1 MKMTLEL
8 EWAVEGDSERSNA
21 CLAELKNLAQ
31 LKTLRLDIP
40 YAHILPKDVFS
51 DKLEIYE
58 ISIGCNGLP
67 YILLDFR
74 YEKVY
79 SLMLKLKFK
88 ERSRLLE
95 DHCLLRL
102 MNRSEVLFLDE
113 LEGLEDNVVPDFNTN
128 GFPQLKHLNFENN
141 GTIKYIVDMT
151 RHIPSRSVFQRLES
165 LTLESM
171 KKLEKICHGKLT
183 TETFHKLQVIKVSRC
198 HNLKDLFSLS
208 TAMCLSQLQTIEV
221 SCCKM
226 IEEVVLDDLQGAN
239 NEIFF
244 PQFFSLR
251 LFQAPKLSYFY
262 SSLKASTSTLPL
274 INKKLLPSP
283 NLRNLKEVCVQD
295 CGSLKYLFSSSV
307 DANFEQLNRL
317 EIRDCETMEEIISVD
332 QRMSKLLFPN
342 LRSLCLSQLPK
353 VTRFST
359 GTYIEL
365 PLLNELE
372 IYKCPELATFLYT
385 STSTKMSTDTELRG
399 KSKLNLCTGAK
410 LALFGDKVAFPSL
423 ESIRIKRLDC
433 LKSIWHG
440 QPIADSFCKL
450 ELVEVWY
457 CDSLLKVFPSNY
469 MLRRFHNLRRFYI
482 RPWKSLDEENSH
494 PREVF
499 QNLEDLLV
507 WRRDSLKNVVP
518 SSVSFPNLT
527 SLSVSRCHG
536 MINLF
541 SFSVARSL
549 ERLQKISIDECQMMT
564 EIVSNDGGPAGAES
578 LEIIFNQLEV
588 MELYRLPSLSS
599 FYSGISS
606 MRFPRLRKVV
616 VVECPNM
623 QNFCCMASMS
633 LVGELPLMQPLE
645 SSHSCIAFHGLEIL
659 FVRRCDSLTNLIPFS
674 MCFQNVTI
682 LRIAAC
688 NGMVSLLS
696 CSTARY
702 LSRLQTLSIIKCQRM
717 QEVISSEWCDS
728 DTGEI
733 VFEQLETLAL
743 HKLPRLSSFHSG
755 KFTVRF
761 PKLKT
766 VVVMQCPEVKSL
778 RNVASPTIGD
788 EIPLT
793 HSFENFHLC
802 EVFQK
807 LETLDVGMC
816 AKLMILAPPSISFS
830 NLTRLRVSIC
840 SGMVYLLSFSTA
852 RSLARLKSM
861 SISECQMMTQVIAN
875 EGDDLD
881 GACEIT
887 FKQLE
892 MLELHSLPSLTSFHL
907 GDCVMGFP
915 KLKRLIVTQCPELK
929 SFSCGAIV
937 PKLDKIITRI
947 NDRYI
952 RAQNFWNIKGY
963 FEDLEQARPIQELWK
978 DDFHSSMQ
986 ELWEINLGIAI
997 QQLFREEDPK
1007 LEDPGEDPDNDFE
1020 EEEGFDNF
1028 SVF

>member
-1 MKMTLEL
+1 M
-8 EWAVEGDSERSNA
+8 
-21 CLAELKNLAQ
+21 
-31 LKTLRLDIP
+31 
-40 YAHILPKDVFS
+40 H
-51 DKLEIYE
+51 
-58 ISIGCNGLP
+58 
-67 YILLDFR
+67 
-74 YEKVY
+74 
-79 SLMLKLKFK
+79 
-88 ERSRLLE
+88 
-95 DHCLLRL
+95 
-102 MNRSEVLFLDE
+102 LF
-113 LEGLEDNVVPDFNTN
+113 
-128 GFPQLKHLNFENN
+128 
-141 GTIKYIVDMT
+141 
-151 RHIPSRSVFQRLES
+151 
-165 LTLESM
+165 
-171 KKLEKICHGKLT
+171 
-183 TETFHKLQVIKVSRC
+183 
-198 HNLKDLFSLS
+198 
-208 TAMCLSQLQTIEV
+208 
-221 SCCKM
+221 
-226 IEEVVLDDLQGAN
+226 
-239 NEIFF
+239 
-244 PQFFSLR
+244 
-251 LFQAPKLSYFY
+251 
-262 SSLKASTSTLPL
+262 
-274 INKKLLPSP
+274 
-283 NLRNLKEVCVQD
+283 
-295 CGSLKYLFSSSV
+295 
-307 DANFEQLNRL
+307 
-317 EIRDCETMEEIISVD
+317 
-332 QRMSKLLFPN
+332 
-342 LRSLCLSQLPK
+342 
-353 VTRFST
+353 
-359 GTYIEL
+359 
-365 PLLNELE
+365 
-372 IYKCPELATFLYT
+372 
-385 STSTKMSTDTELRG
+385 
-399 KSKLNLCTGAK
+399 
-410 LALFGDKVAFPSL
+410 
-423 ESIRIKRLDC
+423 
-433 LKSIWHG
+433 
-440 QPIADSFCKL
+440 
-450 ELVEVWY
+450 
-457 CDSLLKVFPSNY
+457 
-469 MLRRFHNLRRFYI
+469 
-482 RPWKSLDEENSH
+482 EENSH

-997 QQLFREEDPK
+997 QQLFREDPK